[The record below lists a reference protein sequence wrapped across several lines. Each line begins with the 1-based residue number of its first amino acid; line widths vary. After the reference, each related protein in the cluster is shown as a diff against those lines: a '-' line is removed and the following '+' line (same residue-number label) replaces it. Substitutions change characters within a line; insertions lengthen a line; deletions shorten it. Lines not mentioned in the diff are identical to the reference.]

1 MLPSY
6 LLLFSFFSYTVH
18 AHPYPNSNVQ
28 SYIYSNT
35 HNRLVDD
42 DRLQPNSHHRHQ
54 PNNQVQPTVSSPSQ
68 NESKKDE
75 TVSGNELSSMYQLQE
90 SVPLPKR
97 EGRLQ
102 GVSVKGRLVCG
113 SEPIV
118 GGRVK
123 IVDID
128 KSKLFEKKSFND

>member
-1 MLPSY
+1 MQSTHIC
-6 LLLFSFFSYTVH
+6 LLFFLISTLLTLPAS
-18 AHPYPNSNVQ
+18 AYPNSNVDAPA
-28 SYIYSNT
+28 STNDT
-35 HNRLVDD
+35 
-42 DRLQPNSHHRHQ
+42 
-54 PNNQVQPTVSSPSQ
+54 
-68 NESKKDE
+68 KK
-75 TVSGNELSSMYQLQE
+75 GGKELGSMYQLQE

-102 GVSVKGRLVCG
+102 GVSVKGRLMCG

-128 KSKLFEKKSFND
+128 KSGFFGMEIFGIKFWPCKFFDKILLLHGS